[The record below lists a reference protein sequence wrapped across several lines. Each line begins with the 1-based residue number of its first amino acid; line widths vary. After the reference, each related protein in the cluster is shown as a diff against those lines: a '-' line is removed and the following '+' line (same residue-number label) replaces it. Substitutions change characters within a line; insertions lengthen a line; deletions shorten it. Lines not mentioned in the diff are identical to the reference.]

1 MKRLGITQRIEVITS
16 YNERRDCLD
25 QRWSLFANR
34 LGCFPLPLANI
45 QAELVPDYLGALNL
59 CGLLLSGGNSIASLC
74 PSADDAAP
82 ERDAFELA
90 IISDALNRR
99 IPIIAICRGMQ
110 ILNIYMGGRLS
121 PIEGHAAVRH
131 TLFSTDSPQPL
142 PETVNSYHN
151 WSIAPDDL
159 AEDLTP
165 IATDEDGNIEAF
177 QNIDNKLLGIM
188 WHPERE
194 HPFSELD
201 IRLIEGFLS

>member
-1 MKRLGITQRIEVITS
+1 MKCLGITQRVEVIS
-16 YNERRDCLD
+16 RYNERRNCLD

-34 LGCFPLPLANI
+34 LGYFPLPLANV
-45 QAELVPDYLGALNL
+45 QAELASDYFGVLDL
-59 CGLLLSGGNSIASLC
+59 CGLLLSGGNSISSLC

-99 IPIIAICRGMQ
+99 IPIIGICRGMQ
-110 ILNIYMGGRLS
+110 ILNIYMGGGLS

-131 TLFSTDSPQPL
+131 TLISTDSQQPL

-159 AEDLTP
+159 AEGLTP

-177 QNIDNKLLGIM
+177 QNIDKKLLGIM

-194 HPFSELD
+194 HPFNELD
-201 IRLIEGFLS
+201 IRLIESFLS